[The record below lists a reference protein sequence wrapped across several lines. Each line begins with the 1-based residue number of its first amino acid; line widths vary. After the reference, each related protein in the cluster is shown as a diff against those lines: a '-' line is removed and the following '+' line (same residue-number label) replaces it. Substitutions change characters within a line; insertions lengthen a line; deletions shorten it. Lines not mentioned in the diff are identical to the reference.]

1 MTCRLGVDIGGTFT
15 DFALFDEGGGRVAIH
30 KRLTTPADPS
40 AAVVEGAA
48 DLLARENVPMAEVEA
63 VAHGAT
69 LVTNSIIERRGA
81 TTGMLVTAGFRD
93 ILDMGFEQRYDLFDL
108 RLRWPDP
115 LVPRRR
121 RREVRERVAADGAVV
136 EPLDLDGVREAV
148 RDLVDS
154 AGIEALAVCFLHAYA
169 NPAHEEAAAALVRAE
184 FPGLYVSRSAD
195 VFANMREYER
205 WTTAT
210 MNAYA
215 QPMFDRYVERLEHG
229 LAALGFTGR
238 LHVMTSSGAS
248 IVPETARRFPVRA
261 LESGP
266 AAGALMSAR
275 HGRSLGLPD
284 LLSFDMGGTTAKGAL
299 IRRFAPLKQYEL
311 EVGRVHEYKRGSGLP
326 AKLPVID
333 MIEIGSGGGSLAR
346 VDERGLIRVGP
357 RSAGAD
363 PGPACYGRGG
373 TGATLTDANVVLGY
387 LDPDSFLGGAMR
399 LDPAAARAAI
409 ERDVAGPAGLD
420 PIRAAWGVHEIAN
433 EDVAR
438 AFRIHAS
445 ERGFDYRNSS
455 MVAFGG
461 SGPAHALAI
470 ARKLRIPR
478 VVFPIGAG
486 VMSALG
492 LLASPLGFE
501 VARSR
506 RVFAADLDAGGFE
519 RSFAPLVEE
528 ASGFLR
534 RAGVPDPAIACRLD
548 MRYQG
553 QGYEI
558 EVTLPDGG
566 SRAGRAAA
574 FERLDDLFRARYAE
588 IFAETFLDEPLEIV
602 SWKVE
607 AAGPE
612 AALDYRGLRGGAAR
626 GGAKRARRVW
636 FGDAFVECEA
646 LDRYALE
653 PGAAVEGPAVVEE
666 PESTCVLGP
675 GDRATVDERLNLV
688 AELAD
693 GTDGPGADEPA
704 GGGPGGGRP
713 AGGGA
718 EEGRAEGERG

>member
-1 MTCRLGVDIGGTFT
+1 MTYRLGVDIGGTFT
-15 DFALFDEGGGRVAIH
+15 DFALFDEGGGRIAVY

-40 AAVVEGAA
+40 VAVVEGTAA
-48 DLLARENVPMAEVEA
+48 LLARENVPMAEVDA
-63 VAHGAT
+63 IAHGTT

-81 TTGMLVTAGFRD
+81 TTGMLVTEGFRD
-93 ILDMGFEQRYDLFDL
+93 LLDMGFEQRYDLFDL

-121 RREVRERVAADGAVV
+121 RREVRERIAFDGAVV
-136 EPLDLDGVREAV
+136 EPLDLGQVREAV

-154 AGIEALAVCFLHAYA
+154 AAIEALAICFLHAYA
-169 NPAHEEAAAALVRAE
+169 NPAHEEAAGALVRRE
-184 FPGLYVSRSAD
+184 FPGLHVSRSAD

-210 MNAYA
+210 MNAYT

-229 LAALGFTGR
+229 LAALGFAGR
-238 LHVMTSSGAS
+238 LLLMTSSGAS

-261 LESGP
+261 PRVRPRGRSPHVRLPRTRPRTPGP
-266 AAGALMSAR
+266 PLVR
-275 HGRSLGLPD
+275 HGRHHGQGRPSSGD
-284 LLSFDMGGTTAKGAL
+284 SH
-299 IRRFAPLKQYEL
+299 PLKQYDL

-387 LDPDSFLGGAMR
+387 LDPDFFLGGEMR
-399 LDPAAARAAI
+399 LDAHAARAAI
-409 ERDVAGPAGLD
+409 ERDVAAPAGLD
-420 PIRAAWGVHEIAN
+420 PIRAAWGVHEIAS

-461 SGPAHALAI
+461 SGPGARARHRPQAPDPPRRVSDRGRGHVRPGAAGEPARLRGLAV
-470 ARKLRIPR
+470 A
-478 VVFPIGAG
+478 AG
-486 VMSALG
+486 VRG
-492 LLASPLGFE
+492 RP
-501 VARSR
+501 RCR
-506 RVFAADLDAGGFE
+506 RIRAQP
-519 RSFAPLVEE
+519 RAPLVEE
-528 ASGFLR
+528 ASGFLH
-534 RAGVPDPAIACRLD
+534 RAGVADPAIVCRLD

-558 EVTLPDGG
+558 EVTVPGGG
-566 SRAGRAAA
+566 SGAGRAEA
-574 FERLDDLFRARYAE
+574 FSRLGELFRAKYAE

-607 AAGPE
+607 AAGAE
-612 AALDYRGLRGGAAR
+612 AALGYHGIRGGAR

-636 FGDAFVECEA
+636 FGDAFVECEV
-646 LDRYALE
+646 LDRYTLE
-653 PGAAVEGPAVVEE
+653 AGAAVEGPAVIEE
-666 PESTCVLGP
+666 RESTCVLGP
-675 GDRATVDERLNLV
+675 GDRAAVDERLNLV

-693 GTDGPGADEPA
+693 G
-704 GGGPGGGRP
+704 
-713 AGGGA
+713 
-718 EEGRAEGERG
+718 EEE